1 MTMQTITLV
10 SSPSLSDAPYPRH
23 PGIEDV
29 LRSAPEQVHDLI
41 LLLAAMVREVG
52 VDGASQALA
61 SEAVLRG
68 APAWPLDAPGL
79 VEEVPGDLR
88 HPLDPY
94 KGVLR
99 DSGQFRHRP
108 YRVPP
113 FNVIPAPVGLQAVCL
128 PTVVAFAHGTKAPR
142 GLAMALRLLREHLV
156 RCGSGPKGLI
166 DRAVIVVAD
175 AWSPQA
181 AYESGR
187 DLAAHREVTGL
198 NVVAMQWDGLRWYR
212 RGF

>member
-1 MTMQTITLV
+1 MTMRTIARIT
-10 SSPSLSDAPYPRH
+10 SSSAPPAPYPRH

-29 LRSAPEQVHDLI
+29 LRSAPEELHDLI

-52 VDGASQALA
+52 IQGAIEALA
-61 SEAVLRG
+61 REAVLRG
-68 APAWPLDAPGL
+68 APVWPLDAPGL
-79 VEEVPGDLR
+79 VDEVPGDFR
-88 HPLDPY
+88 HPLDLY

-99 DSGQFRHRP
+99 DSGQFRDQP

-113 FNVIPAPVGLQAVCL
+113 FNVIPAPVGLPAVCL

-142 GLAMALRLLREHLV
+142 GLAMTMRLLREHLV

-166 DRAVIVVAD
+166 DRAGIVVTD

-187 DLAAHREVTGL
+187 DLAAHSAVAGL
-198 NVVAMQWDGLRWYR
+198 NVVAMHWDGLRWHH